1 MLGKKVLLVSVALIA
16 IMGMFAVVSYY
27 DNSADGAGL
36 GVGLGDGYGAGFD
49 TGVGDSPFDVASA
62 LDNAV
67 SGDTVTLP
75 ADATLSRDAT
85 IKTGVTLDDDGFSLT
100 VPAGTV
106 LSVSDG
112 GTFVSTG
119 ALLINSGGSVV
130 SFGGTI
136 SMDGNSVEVTGSLEI
151 YNEGTI
157 NVGQNVSSTL
167 DVQGTGK
174 LLVDG
179 TMNVGGT
186 AYSTVIIQTAT
197 ITGTLN
203 ISYGSNFDVFDTLT
217 IGSAPTLTTELT
229 NNAVVAGVGKI
240 LIENKAC
247 IVVYGASG
255 FGPANIKN
263 SSVVSTVFQSKGG
276 DAFATEY
283 KDNTGKRALVIPST
297 TGLKDW
303 SLVSWSAGGNIITAN
318 TDIQIGAYP
327 TVIGSWTPISYNVT
341 FAEDKNI
348 IWRVNGID
356 RGSSYETTGA
366 FNSSFTV
373 SISSAPKSTG
383 QMPVIYVDGVSTGK
397 TQVTVTVTGNTTFT
411 TSNHYVA
418 KSDNTM
424 TILLV
429 VLGVMIVILAL
440 VLIVYIMRNRKK
452 DK

>member
-16 IMGMFAVVSYY
+16 LMGMFAVIAYS
-27 DNSADGAGL
+27 DNSAEGAGL
-36 GVGLGDGYGAGFD
+36 TVGVGDGLGDGI
-49 TGVGDSPFDVASA
+49 GDSGPFDVAAA
-62 LDNAV
+62 LENAV
-67 SGDTVTLP
+67 SGDIVTLP

-85 IKTGVTLDDDGFSLT
+85 ITAGVTLDDNGFSLT
-100 VPAGTV
+100 IPSGTV

-119 ALLINSGGSVV
+119 NLQINSGGSVV
-130 SFGGTI
+130 VFSGVL
-136 SMDGNSVEVTGSLEI
+136 SMDGNSVEVAGSLEI
-151 YNEGTI
+151 YKDGTLNI
-157 NVGQNVSSTL
+157 GQNESSTL
-167 DVQGTGK
+167 DIQGVGK

-186 AYSTVIIQTAT
+186 SFSSVIVQTGT

-203 ISYGSNFDVFDTLT
+203 IAYGSSFNVYDVLT
-217 IGSAPTLTTELT
+217 IGSAPSLMTDL
-229 NNAVVAGVGKI
+229 NNTAVVTGVGKI
-240 LIENKAC
+240 FMESQGC
-247 IVVYGASG
+247 IVVYGSSG

-263 SSVVSTVFQSKGG
+263 SSVVSTVFQANGG

-283 KDNTGKRALVIPST
+283 KDNTGKRALVMPST
-297 TGLKDW
+297 SSLKDW
-303 SLVSWSAGGNIITAN
+303 NLVSWNAGGNTITADSN
-318 TDIQIGAYP
+318 IQIGAYP
-327 TVIGSWTPISYNVT
+327 TITGVWTRTVYNVT

-356 RGSSYETTGA
+356 KGDSYETTGVYG
-366 FNSSFTV
+366 SSFTV
-373 SISSAPKSTG
+373 SISLAPGNTS
-383 QMPVIYVDGVSTGK
+383 QMPVIYTDGVSSGK
-397 TQVTVTVTGNTTFT
+397 TQVTVTVTSNTTFT
-411 TSNHYVA
+411 TSNHYIT

-440 VLIVYIMRNRKK
+440 LLIFYVMKNRKK